1 MTFFSDYPNIFQELV
16 FSHTDVD
23 GLEKIIKAHDERQA
37 KLALQE
43 LFSRKD
49 KLALQAQ
56 RRHLRK
62 WIAKP
67 EIALLTE
74 ERVLKGAIQI
84 DGNILAG
91 KAGLSFE
98 DKYLRLEYLV
108 MRQLKLSCNYGN
120 LVEYAPLVLIKEYSS
135 DLSLLLN
142 AKEYILN
149 ILPLL
154 STKQLMG
161 VSSHFSGN
169 EVLMVDEEDKISRL
183 PYSMITKGLKKLFDA
198 ENLDIVLIKSLID
211 RLPLKIAQK
220 MIEELYRLLI
230 RSTEPKKVDSAIDYL
245 GDYFSPIQLKKLAEA
260 LFFTKKYW
268 HFRKSL
274 EKVIRLFPDWRQQII
289 EEALNKIKKNKK
301 IDQKSLSILYHC
313 CNFLSNFD
321 WILVILQNNIH
332 NLEQNIRDLNVF
344 FQYLSDKDANSV
356 MRLCLDEFKKPNA
369 SKTDLIR
376 AMNDLAPY
384 ISNLQLIDECLE
396 CTFLDANNP
405 GWDNI
410 CKRAVDCENVEQRI
424 DQALDILKNVNSN
437 HINVATSLLPK
448 LSSKMTVQQLQKF
461 KELLL
466 SELRKS
472 RPNDRILYLLQYI
485 PLSFES
491 HEKAELSRI
500 FNQSVFTTID
510 SLTDFTMRV
519 APILSSDDIANFFE
533 KFYQFRDLHSYHFKI
548 GFNALVSR
556 MEPSELV
563 IKVSELLT
571 HEKNAINRRFLKSAI
586 AKLSID
592 LCTDALISEI
602 FNYYAKKSKNVYWLA
617 QKFSGRIPATIA
629 YAILAKHQYD
639 NFKAMD
645 ILLKGLNAGSYE
657 QLIKSF
663 IEKYQNR
670 ITDSRNRRY
679 QRHFIVKLL
688 PHLSATQAASI
699 LAFAPSE
706 VLFEKYN
713 PCIAERLLALIS
725 TEEKD
730 KIIKS
735 YIVGISYH
743 QANNSVVKLEIITN
757 HLMQVTNKVLTNKEK
772 ETFKEILAF
781 IVGAKSCV
789 TEFIKLKAFAS
800 LCLTFL
806 LKRKVLAKE
815 ETPLLLID
823 CLNNTEFTSLISDYG
838 KLFCTLECDSSMNA
852 DILSRFI
859 EKQLGIPIIE
869 NPHLN
874 RRGKWEF
881 HLPSESERYIGFT
894 PDLLKKSIYQ
904 SINRQLNGKTRSAYE
919 AIFNKETNLTGKEK
933 LLHYFKAFLSDY
945 TKGDAWYSGVVRLFH
960 GHANRHHVE
969 MISRIINRIDKKEIN
984 DPLQLLE
991 TLEKE
996 FVCHINL
1003 GGSLTRR
1010 KAFMW
1015 GKYNDYLEQ
1024 LNPVVNDSQ
1033 KEYSRQSYVC

>member
-1 MTFFSDYPNIFQELV
+1 MTFFSDYPNVFQELV

-301 IDQKSLSILYHC
+301 IDQKSLSVLYHC

-321 WILVILQNNIH
+321 WILVILQNNTH

-410 CKRAVDCENVEQRI
+410 CKRTVDCENVEQRI

-466 SELRKS
+466 NELRKS

-485 PLSFES
+485 PLSFEN

-500 FNQSVFTTID
+500 FNQSVFTTKD
-510 SLTDFTMRV
+510 SLTHFTMRV

-571 HEKNAINRRFLKSAI
+571 QEKNAINRRFLKNVI
-586 AKLSID
+586 DKLSID

-602 FNYYAKKSKNVYWLA
+602 FNYYAEESKNVYWLA

-629 YAILAKHQYD
+629 YAILAKHQYDTFKHD

-679 QRHFIVKLL
+679 QRYFIVKLL

-713 PCIAERLLALIS
+713 PCIAER
-725 TEEKD
+725 
-730 KIIKS
+730 
-735 YIVGISYH
+735 H
-743 QANNSVVKLEIITN
+743 
-757 HLMQVTNKVLTNKEK
+757 
-772 ETFKEILAF
+772 
-781 IVGAKSCV
+781 
-789 TEFIKLKAFAS
+789 
-800 LCLTFL
+800 
-806 LKRKVLAKE
+806 
-815 ETPLLLID
+815 
-823 CLNNTEFTSLISDYG
+823 
-838 KLFCTLECDSSMNA
+838 
-852 DILSRFI
+852 
-859 EKQLGIPIIE
+859 
-869 NPHLN
+869 
-874 RRGKWEF
+874 
-881 HLPSESERYIGFT
+881 
-894 PDLLKKSIYQ
+894 
-904 SINRQLNGKTRSAYE
+904 
-919 AIFNKETNLTGKEK
+919 
-933 LLHYFKAFLSDY
+933 
-945 TKGDAWYSGVVRLFH
+945 
-960 GHANRHHVE
+960 
-969 MISRIINRIDKKEIN
+969 
-984 DPLQLLE
+984 
-991 TLEKE
+991 
-996 FVCHINL
+996 
-1003 GGSLTRR
+1003 
-1010 KAFMW
+1010 
-1015 GKYNDYLEQ
+1015 
-1024 LNPVVNDSQ
+1024 
-1033 KEYSRQSYVC
+1033 